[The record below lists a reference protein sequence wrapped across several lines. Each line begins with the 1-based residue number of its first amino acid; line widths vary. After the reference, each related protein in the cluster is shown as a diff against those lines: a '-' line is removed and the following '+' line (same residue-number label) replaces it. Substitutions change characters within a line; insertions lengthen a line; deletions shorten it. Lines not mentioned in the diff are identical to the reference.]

1 MTFLKCSIGG
11 VKYGDV
17 TPDVKEKMQTVSTGE
32 TNPVN
37 RSTSQEGNTSP
48 VSASGLL
55 SEFSIGW
62 SREGEGRG
70 EGVQGMAS
78 REGGEVEGRERNR
91 ENYM

>member
-17 TPDVKEKMQTVSTGE
+17 TADVKEKMQTVSTGE

-48 VSASGLL
+48 VSALGLL
-55 SEFSIGW
+55 NIGW
-62 SREGEGRG
+62 LKKGEGRG
-70 EGVQGMAS
+70 ERG
-78 REGGEVEGRERNR
+78 EGEG
-91 ENYM
+91 